1 MNERQQHQQDLEQA
15 VDQMD
20 LTAINTLLD
29 QLDALEQDFIQAE
42 DPMLFAARIRKL
54 HQERTRGMVKFF
66 NKKVI
71 LVAACLVVVLSVG
84 TYAASKWQTFSFFDG
99 GRLVTVTTTDPSVT
113 QAGAEKIM
121 KDDMNT
127 PKNDGNIL
135 IAEPPKEYPSIEAAA
150 SAMGMPVSAP
160 ENTLELKLSQI
171 LAQGTDWRKKN
182 IYLTYGEEGRR
193 IGVTVMVDEPKD
205 GSTIIS
211 YSDIHGRN
219 MGVYKNANGDS
230 FHMIRDEKGD
240 YAYISLEECIYVFI
254 FEGCSDEEI
263 HQVLDSTDFSVYQ

>member
-113 QAGAEKIM
+113 QAGAEK
-121 KDDMNT
+121 
-127 PKNDGNIL
+127 L
-135 IAEPPKEYPSIEAAA
+135 
-150 SAMGMPVSAP
+150 
-160 ENTLELKLSQI
+160 
-171 LAQGTDWRKKN
+171 
-182 IYLTYGEEGRR
+182 
-193 IGVTVMVDEPKD
+193 
-205 GSTIIS
+205 
-211 YSDIHGRN
+211 
-219 MGVYKNANGDS
+219 
-230 FHMIRDEKGD
+230 
-240 YAYISLEECIYVFI
+240 
-254 FEGCSDEEI
+254 
-263 HQVLDSTDFSVYQ
+263 

>member
-1 MNERQQHQQDLEQA
+1 
-15 VDQMD
+15 
-20 LTAINTLLD
+20 
-29 QLDALEQDFIQAE
+29 
-42 DPMLFAARIRKL
+42 
-54 HQERTRGMVKFF
+54 
-66 NKKVI
+66 
-71 LVAACLVVVLSVG
+71 
-84 TYAASKWQTFSFFDG
+84 
-99 GRLVTVTTTDPSVT
+99 
-113 QAGAEKIM
+113 M

-171 LAQGTDWRKKN
+171 LAQGTDWGTKN